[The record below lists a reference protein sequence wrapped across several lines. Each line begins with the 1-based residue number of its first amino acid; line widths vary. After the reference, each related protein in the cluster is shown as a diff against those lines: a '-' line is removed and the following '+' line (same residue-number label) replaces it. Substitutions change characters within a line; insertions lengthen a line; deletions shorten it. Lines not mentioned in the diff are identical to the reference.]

1 MKSLTLLTTYLAIFS
16 FSFAQNYTTAQKGD
30 MYMLWG
36 WNRSAYTASDIR
48 FYGNDYDFTLSNVV
62 ANDRQSPF
70 DWATYFRPDNISLPQ
85 TNFRIGYFLN
95 EKYNIS
101 AGVDHM
107 KYVMEQDQYA
117 TIDGYIN
124 KDDSP
129 YNGVYEG
136 DGIQLTDDFLIF
148 EHTDGLNYL
157 NVEISRL
164 DPLAS
169 FSIKQHQFGINL
181 TEGIGAGALMPK
193 TNATL
198 LGGTRN
204 DEFHLAGWGAS
215 AKLGLN
221 VRMFKYVYLQSEAK
235 LGYINMQDIYTTPD
249 PSDIAQQDF
258 WFIQG
263 NIMVGV
269 IIPTKK
275 KTKL

>member
-16 FSFAQNYTTAQKGD
+16 LSFAQNYTTAQKGD
-30 MYMLWG
+30 MYLFWG

-62 ANDRQSPF
+62 ANDRQTPF

-85 TNFRIGYFLN
+85 TNFRIGYFIS

-117 TIDGYIN
+117 TIDGHIN

-136 DGIQLTDDFLIF
+136 DGIQLTEDFLIF

-164 DPLAS
+164 DPLVS
-169 FSIKQHQFGINL
+169 FNIKQHQFGINL

-215 AKLGLN
+215 AKLGFNL
-221 VRMFKYVYLQSEAK
+221 RMFKYVYLQSEAK
-235 LGYINMQDIYTTPD
+235 LGYISMQDIYTTPD

-258 WFIQG
+258 WFLQG
-263 NIMVGV
+263 NVMIGV